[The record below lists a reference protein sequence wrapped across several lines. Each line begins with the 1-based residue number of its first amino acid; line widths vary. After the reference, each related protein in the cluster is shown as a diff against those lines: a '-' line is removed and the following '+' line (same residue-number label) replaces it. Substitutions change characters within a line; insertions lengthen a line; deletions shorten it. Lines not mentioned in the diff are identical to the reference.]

1 MLRILRLVSPVVA
14 VTASVGPSVAD
25 MELSLLPSSTPA
37 AKGGRCLDGSMAGY
51 YHRQGSV
58 AGRFVI
64 SIQGG
69 GGCTDEESCTARAKT
84 DLGSSKE
91 WKKDQKGYQF
101 LSTDCSANPGF
112 CNATRVLVKYCTG
125 DLHLGNHTAPTAA
138 SWGLIFDGHANFAAI
153 IDDLES
159 VHGLGAATEVLLT
172 GDSAGGVGT
181 FANADYLA
189 DRLPQATVKAAP
201 CSGWFFPA
209 ALSSDLPDVYA
220 PSDWAHF
227 AAGTHGNPNSENNSL
242 PAFTVGEL
250 WGARGL
256 LPAACVV
263 DQKPG
268 QWWACSSIHKLY
280 KYIKTPL
287 FVVENQ

>member
-1 MLRILRLVSPVVA
+1 MR
-14 VTASVGPSVAD
+14 
-25 MELSLLPSSTPA
+25 LSLLPSSTPA
-37 AKGGRCLDGSMAGY
+37 AKGGRCLDVSMAGY
-51 YHRQGSV
+51 YYSQGSM

-64 SIQGG
+64 NLEGG
-69 GGCTDEESCTARAKT
+69 GGCHTEQTCMARAKN
-84 DLGSSKE
+84 DKGSSKN
-91 WKKDQKGYQF
+91 WPKQKGAKGSQGYGL

-112 CNATRVLVKYCTG
+112 CNATRVFVNYCTG
-125 DLHLGNHTAPTAA
+125 DLHQGNRTAPTAA

-159 VHGLGAATEVLLT
+159 AHGLGAATEVLLA
-172 GDSAGGVGT
+172 GGSAGGVGA

-201 CSGWFFPA
+201 NAGWFFPA
-209 ALSSDLPDVYA
+209 ALPSDLPDVYR
-220 PSDWAHF
+220 PSDWAHY
-227 AAGTHGNPNSENNSL
+227 AAGTHGTPESENSTGL
-242 PAFTVGEL
+242 AFQFGEL
-250 WGARGL
+250 WDSRGL
-256 LPAACVV
+256 YPAACVA
-263 DQKPG
+263 DQKPD

>member
-1 MLRILRLVSPVVA
+1 M
-14 VTASVGPSVAD
+14 D
-25 MELSLLPSSTPA
+25 LSLLPSSTPA

-51 YHRQGSV
+51 YYKQGSV

-64 SIQGG
+64 SMQGG
-69 GGCTDEESCTARAKT
+69 GGCADEQSCLSRAKT
-84 DLGSSKE
+84 DLGSSKN
-91 WKKDQKGYQF
+91 WKKQQKGYQF

-125 DLHLGNHTAPTAA
+125 DLHQGNHTAPTAA

-153 IDDLES
+153 IDDLKS
-159 VHGLGAATEVLLT
+159 AHGLGAATEVLLT

-201 CSGWFFPA
+201 SAGWFNPA
-209 ALSSDLPDVYA
+209 ALPSDLPDIYP

-227 AAGTHGNPNSENNSL
+227 AAGTHGNPTSENSTL
-242 PAFTVGEL
+242 PALVVDKL

-256 LPAACVV
+256 LPASCVA
-263 DQKPG
+263 DQKPD
-268 QWWACSSIHKLY
+268 QWWACHSIHKWY

-287 FVVENQ
+287 FVIENQ